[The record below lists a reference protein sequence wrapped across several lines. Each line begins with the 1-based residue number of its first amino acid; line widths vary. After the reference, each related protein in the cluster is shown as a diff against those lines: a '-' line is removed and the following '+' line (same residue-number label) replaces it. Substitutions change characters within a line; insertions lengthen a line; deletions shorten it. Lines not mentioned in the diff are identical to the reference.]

1 MINAELT
8 HNPYLLQTSVKF
20 NGHAPRINS
29 QIEKYEDK
37 ILTDWVT
44 KIPGIFYDEMN
55 GYDFDLHF
63 IGTKSDFEEVKN
75 TFLQAGISE
84 EMVRLFHKNELE
96 DAETKSREIAALL
109 TWLREMPNRKF
120 DSSAFF
126 DDHAELF
133 EGAYPYIII
142 RGNVQE
148 SIHPQV
154 SMETVES
161 ADELR
166 NTLLTN
172 TPILFVIE
180 ERTAKQFRSDL
191 LAILNRRDVHQKQL
205 FFMIHPHMNAEQVER
220 VISDL
225 GVENPQIVSAYD
237 DEFILQYF
245 RNYPIT
251 EYIREAIQVF
261 EKASEELSVVLD
273 AENKESEIQNAEI
286 HAVIDGIQDNISRLK
301 SADEFFVERDNFAMP
316 QAFMELQTA
325 LGEQICRWRNRKTKV
340 VGDDE
345 CDTAASEYD
354 AELEKYMSSFVAA
367 ITEAY
372 NRTALELHLKFKS
385 RYAAQGLD
393 ISYDPT
399 EIKADNPVV
408 HPICSVKEELI
419 ALKEITFEEPKTE
432 LKSLFR
438 KNTSKEER
446 EPVRV
451 VTCYYEHW
459 RTKAMEIL
467 MPVAD
472 RILEENT
479 ERLRAYYDALAEAFH
494 VHLTELIEV
503 QEKEKDKVSA
513 QLSDDERKL
522 QEDNDWL
529 STFKDQLAHIER
541 G

>member
-37 ILTDWVT
+37 PLTDWVA

-63 IGTKSDFEEVKN
+63 IGTKSDFEEVRN

-109 TWLREMPNRKF
+109 VWFHETPNRKF

-126 DDHAELF
+126 ADHAELF

-154 SMETVES
+154 SMETIES

-191 LAILNRRDVHQKQL
+191 LSILNRRDVQQKQL
-205 FFMIHPHMNAEQVER
+205 FFMIHPRMNAEQVER
-220 VISDL
+220 VIRDL

-237 DEFILQYF
+237 DEMILQYF

-251 EYIREAIQVF
+251 EYIREVIQVF
-261 EKASEELSVVLD
+261 KKTTEDLSVVLE
-273 AENKESEIQNAEI
+273 AENKESEIQNNEI
-286 HAVIDGIQDNISRLK
+286 HTVINGIEDNISSLK
-301 SADEFFVERDNFAMP
+301 AVDEFFVERDNFAMP
-316 QAFMELQTA
+316 QPFIELRNT
-325 LGEQICRWRNRKTKV
+325 LESQISKWRNRKTKV

-345 CDTAASEYD
+345 CDAAASEYD
-354 AELEKYMSSFVAA
+354 VELFKYMSGFGSSV
-367 ITEAY
+367 IEVY
-372 NRTALELHLKFKS
+372 KKIVLELHLKFRS
-385 RYAAQGLD
+385 RYASQGID
-393 ISYDPT
+393 ISYDPI
-399 EIKADNPVV
+399 EITADNPVI
-408 HPICSVKEELI
+408 HPTGSVKEDLI
-419 ALKEITFEEPKTE
+419 ALKEITFEEPKAE

-438 KNTSKEER
+438 KNIGKEDR

-459 RTKAMEIL
+459 RTKALEIL
-467 MPVAD
+467 MPVVD
-472 RILEENT
+472 RILDENT
-479 ERLRAYYDALAEAFH
+479 EQLRAYYDALAEAFH
-494 VHLTELIEV
+494 VHLTALIDEQE
-503 QEKEKDKVSA
+503 QEKDNVSA
-513 QLSDDERKL
+513 QLSDDEQKL

-529 STFKDQLAHIER
+529 SMFKDQLAHIER